1 MEKDVGSD
9 KGQSCRVVGFALD
22 QLPFAGFRG
31 FRLGRFLSKP
41 KPVCETM
48 GSCFVEGDTGIDVG
62 LGSRLSSDPRF
73 ALSPEVVVSLSS
85 TVMALSSS
93 ASGILEVL

>member
-1 MEKDVGSD
+1 VGSD

-22 QLPFAGFRG
+22 QLPSAGFRG

-48 GSCFVEGDTGIDVG
+48 GSCFVEGDTGIDCLHLHLGFWKSSRVG
-62 LGSRLSSDPRF
+62 LLRKVCLQRW
-73 ALSPEVVVSLSS
+73 
-85 TVMALSSS
+85 T
-93 ASGILEVL
+93 